1 MTSVAGSSIA
11 VRESSGR
18 PSGRWLDRFPCL
30 DDRGNRPSI
39 SDPICR
45 LVGFWWILLAVSG
58 LSLFCYSSDEICV
71 VFEIDFGAPSRT
83 LRRSTVHFGHRTE
96 AENSRASLVYSN
108 ILGSIFGYF
117 GSVFLHF
124 LFISRCPL
132 RQVMDLY
139 PPGFP
144 SRTWTCS
151 YCHIIQ
157 PPRSKHCHD
166 CDKCVLQFD
175 HHCAWLGTCI
185 GKRNHCR
192 FCYLEQG

>member
-1 MTSVAGSSIA
+1 MTSVVGSSIA

-18 PSGRWLDRFPCL
+18 PSGRCLGRFPCL

-71 VFEIDFGAPSRT
+71 VFEIDFGAPSRNV
-83 LRRSTVHFGHRTE
+83 RRSTVHFGHRTE

-117 GSVFLHF
+117 DSVFLHF
-124 LFISRCPL
+124 LFISRVWL

-139 PPGFP
+139 PPGFS
-144 SRTWTCS
+144 SR
-151 YCHIIQ
+151 
-157 PPRSKHCHD
+157 
-166 CDKCVLQFD
+166 
-175 HHCAWLGTCI
+175 
-185 GKRNHCR
+185 
-192 FCYLEQG
+192 